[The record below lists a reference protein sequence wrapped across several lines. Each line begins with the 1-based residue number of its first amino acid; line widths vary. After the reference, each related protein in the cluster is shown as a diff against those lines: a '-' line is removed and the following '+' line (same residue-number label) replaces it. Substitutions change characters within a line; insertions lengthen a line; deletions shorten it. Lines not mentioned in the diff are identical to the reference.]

1 MPNLRMNMLLAGMT
15 AVWVLLGL
23 SPAFAQAELDG
34 DARLSCEAV
43 LCLASGTRPDA
54 CAASLAQYFGINRRK
69 FGDTLR
75 ARADFLNICPI
86 VSASPQ
92 LRSLVQATVEGAG
105 RCDAAWLNA
114 HHRYTRPDGEVAN
127 SYISDQVPEHCT
139 SYLGNEYTQGGDLAP
154 KYVGRPDRGGFWV
167 SAQEFINAQ
176 ADYEAR
182 IAQDGTSQG
191 VR

>member
-1 MPNLRMNMLLAGMT
+1 MRALQALQALILLA
-15 AVWVLLGL
+15 L
-23 SPAFAQAELDG
+23 SAAALVPPPARAQAMLDG
-34 DARLSCEAV
+34 DARWSCEAI
-43 LCLASGTRPDA
+43 LCLASGTHPDA
-54 CAASLAQYFGINRRK
+54 CAASLARYFGINLRK

-75 ARADFLNICPI
+75 ARANFLSICPM

-114 HHRYTRPDGEVAN
+114 NHRYMGSDGEAG
-127 SYISDQVPEHCT
+127 SAYISNQIPEHCS
-139 SYLGNEYTQGGDLAP
+139 SYLGNEYTLSGDLAP
-154 KYVGRPDRGGFWV
+154 KYVGVPDRGGYWV
-167 SAQEFINAQ
+167 SAQEFVNAQ

-182 IAQDGTSQG
+182 ISQDGAAQG

>member
-1 MPNLRMNMLLAGMT
+1 MRKLRMLMLLAGMT
-15 AVWVLLGL
+15 AVWALSGM
-23 SPAFAQAELDG
+23 SPARAQAELDG

-54 CAASLAQYFGINRRK
+54 CAASLARYFGINLRK

-75 ARADFLNICPI
+75 ARANFLNICPI
-86 VSASPQ
+86 VSTSPQ

-114 HHRYTRPDGEVAN
+114 NHRYMRSDGEAVSA
-127 SYISDQVPEHCT
+127 YISNQIPDHCT
-139 SYLGNEYTQGGDLAP
+139 SYLGNEYTQSGDLAP
-154 KYVGRPDRGGFWV
+154 KYVGVPDRGGYWV
-167 SAQEFINAQ
+167 SAQEFVNAQ

-182 IAQDGTSQG
+182 ISQDGAAQG
-191 VR
+191 MR

>member
-1 MPNLRMNMLLAGMT
+1 MRALQALQALILLALS
-15 AVWVLLGL
+15 AAALVLP
-23 SPAFAQAELDG
+23 PARAQAVLDG
-34 DARLSCEAV
+34 DARLSCEAI

-54 CAASLAQYFGINRRK
+54 CAASLARYFGINLRK

-75 ARADFLNICPI
+75 ARANFLNICPI
-86 VSASPQ
+86 VSTSPQ

-114 HHRYTRPDGEVAN
+114 NHRYMRSDGEAG
-127 SYISDQVPEHCT
+127 SAYISNQIPEHCS
-139 SYLGNEYTQGGDLAP
+139 SYLGNEYTQSGDLAP
-154 KYVGRPDRGGFWV
+154 KYVGAPDRGGFWV
-167 SAQEFINAQ
+167 SAQEFVNAQ

-182 IAQDGTSQG
+182 ISQDGAAQG